1 MWRWHR
7 ATLYRMSARR
17 KIYSRYV
24 TPSGLVVINHRQTR
38 HDWYVCRLD
47 TRGRHVRVILP
58 PFRSYGEAVIAA
70 HYLTG
75 DATRQPR

>member
-1 MWRWHR
+1 
-7 ATLYRMSARR
+7 MSARR

-47 TRGRHVRVILP
+47 TRGRHVRDT
-58 PFRSYGEAVIAA
+58 VIAA